1 MLHITEAN
9 PLATPQV
16 INQVTTTLTDIWAD
30 NEGSAHI
37 ADIVHLT
44 GLDQPMQRGPKY
56 ALIAGILDAL
66 AEADKIIDN
75 NDDTYHELDN
85 LALVP

>member
-1 MLHITEAN
+1 MQHITASN

-16 INQVTTTLTDIWAD
+16 VSQVTTTLIDIWAE
-30 NEGSAHI
+30 NGGSAHI

-56 ALIAGILDAL
+56 ALIASILDAL

-85 LALVP
+85 LALIP